1 MPSEELLAPPWV
13 APKAVARAKTAGPE
27 WVEVAGLAKP
37 QAEQL
42 LDWLEV
48 NGFEQRQVVLGADG
62 SFVVR
67 YRPRSPRSPL

>member
-1 MPSEELLAPPWV
+1 MPSEELLAPPRV
-13 APKAVARAKTAGPE
+13 APKASAPATTGGPG
-27 WVEVAGLAKP
+27 WLQVAGLGKP

-48 NGFEQRQVVLGADG
+48 NGFEQRQVVLGPDG

-67 YRPRSPRSPL
+67 YRPRSPRGPL

>member
-1 MPSEELLAPPWV
+1 MVSEKVVAPPWV
-13 APKAVARAKTAGPE
+13 APKAVARATTDGPE
-27 WVEVAGLAKP
+27 WLEVTGLGKP

-48 NGFEQRQVVLGADG
+48 NGFEQRQIAMGPDE

-67 YRPRSPRSPL
+67 YLPRSLRGPL

>member
-1 MPSEELLAPPWV
+1 MAP
-13 APKAVARAKTAGPE
+13 AKTSGPA
-27 WVEVAGLAKP
+27 WLEVTGLSKP

-48 NGFEQRQVVLGADG
+48 NGFEQRQVVLGPDG

-67 YRPRSPRSPL
+67 YRPRSSRGPK